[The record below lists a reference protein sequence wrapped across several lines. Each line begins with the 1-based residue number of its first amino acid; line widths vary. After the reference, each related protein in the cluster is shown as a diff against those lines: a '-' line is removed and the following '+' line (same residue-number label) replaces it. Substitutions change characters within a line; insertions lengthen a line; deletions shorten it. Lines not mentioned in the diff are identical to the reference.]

1 MKKLKNDKRGASLLL
16 TLLIISAV
24 LSIAFGISGL
34 SLGEIKISRDAPKSL
49 IAYYAADAG
58 IECQMFADRLSE
70 PNCPNACLDVGSKI
84 CYEITVSGVSPDRTV
99 KSSGIYQDIRRAI
112 ELTY

>member
-1 MKKLKNDKRGASLLL
+1 MKKLENNKKGASLLL
-16 TLLIISAV
+16 TLLIVSVV

-49 IAYYAADAG
+49 VAYYAADAG
-58 IECQMFADRLSE
+58 IECQMFADRLSKS
-70 PNCPNACLDVGSKI
+70 NCSSACIDTGSKI
-84 CYEITVSGVSPDRTV
+84 CYEVTVSGISPSRTI
-99 KSSGIYQDIRRAI
+99 KSSGIYQDLRRAI

>member
-1 MKKLKNDKRGASLLL
+1 MKKLKNNKKGASLLL
-16 TLLIISAV
+16 ALLIISAV
-24 LSIAFGISGL
+24 LSIAFGISEL

-58 IECQMFADRLSE
+58 IECQMFADRLSK
-70 PNCPNACLDVGSKI
+70 PNCSSACIDVNSKI
-84 CYEITVSGVSPDRTV
+84 CYKITISGVSPKRTI
-99 KSSGIYQDIRRAI
+99 KSSGIYQDIIRAI